1 MAFSFRPL
9 IKRYICYPLNSSRN
23 RDIIYPG
30 DYFSGL
36 RLTLLLYLPPI
47 YLMLTIPRQIRR
59 PRPTDLLQLL
69 AFLAISVCI
78 AWSLVQGAENLGYNW
93 QWSRVPRYLVTAGPE
108 GNWALGPLLKGLWL
122 TLLITAISLICS
134 FLIGLTCAL
143 MRLSNSVMARFIS
156 IVYLEAV
163 RNTPLLIQIFII
175 YFVFAPILDLGR
187 LTSAILALSLFEGA
201 YASEIIRAGILSIP
215 KGQWEASA
223 SLGMSR
229 YQNYRF
235 IVLPQ
240 ALRQM
245 IPPLTSQGISLVKDS
260 ALVSTIAIYD
270 LTMQGQQIIAETFL
284 TFEIW
289 FTVAAIYLV
298 VTLSLSLLV
307 KFLESQLPVY
317 QR

>member
-1 MAFSFRPL
+1 MPVIATQR
-9 IKRYICYPLNSSRN
+9 
-23 RDIIYPG
+23 
-30 DYFSGL
+30 L
-36 RLTLLLYLPPI
+36 RL
-47 YLMLTIPRQIRR
+47 RS
-59 PRPTDLLQLL
+59 TDLLQIL
-69 AFLAISVCI
+69 AFMVLIVGI
-78 AWSLVQGAENLGYNW
+78 VWSLLQGSENLGYNW
-93 QWSRVPRYLVTAGPE
+93 QWTRVPRYLVTSGANG
-108 GNWALGPLLKGLWL
+108 GWALGALLQGLRL
-122 TLLITAISLICS
+122 TLLITAISLVCS
-134 FLIGLTCAL
+134 FLIGLSCAL

-156 IVYLEAV
+156 VVYLEAV

-201 YASEIIRAGILSIP
+201 YASEIIRAGILAIP

-223 SLGMSR
+223 SLGMTR

-245 IPPLTSQGISLVKDS
+245 IPPLTSQGISLIKDS

-270 LTMQGQQIIAETFL
+270 LTMQGQQIISETFL

-289 FTVAAIYLV
+289 FTVAAIYLT

-307 KFLESQLPVY
+307 KYLETQLPIY